1 MISIVE
7 TITDVTD
14 KQADCSELESS
25 CEKTRSSKGNVD
37 ESLFA
42 SPFSFDA
49 AQWKEN
55 TEELRHHWAS
65 NGPTQCQSLISLYL
79 QSAREL

>member
-1 MISIVE
+1 MISIFE

-14 KQADCSELESS
+14 KQADFSELETS

-37 ESLFA
+37 ECLLA
-42 SPFSFDA
+42 SPFSIDA
-49 AQWKEN
+49 AQWKEI
-55 TEELRHHWAS
+55 TKELRHHWAS
-65 NGPTQCQSLISLYL
+65 NGPTQCQILTYLYF